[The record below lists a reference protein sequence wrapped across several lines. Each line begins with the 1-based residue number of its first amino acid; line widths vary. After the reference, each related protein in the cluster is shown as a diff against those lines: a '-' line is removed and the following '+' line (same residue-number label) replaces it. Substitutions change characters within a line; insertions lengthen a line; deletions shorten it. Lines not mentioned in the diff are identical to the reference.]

1 MKIAAVIPARYASTR
16 LPGKPLLDILGK
28 PMIQRVY
35 ESACRA
41 RGLDEV
47 AVATDDERIFACVEG
62 FGGRCV
68 MTSPACANGTERL
81 HEAAARISADAYVNI
96 QGDEPLLEPAAIDLL
111 CACLR
116 EKDAPACATLARRA
130 GFEEA
135 GNPNLV
141 KVVLDAR
148 GQALY
153 FSRARIPHPRDGE
166 EGTSYLAHIGVYAYR
181 ADTLERFAGAPAS
194 PLEEIE
200 KLEQLRL
207 LQMGIPIRVIE
218 TGAWGPGVDTPE
230 DLEEVRR
237 ILSGKTARAAR
248 LPELE
253 ARKAKIAFVVT
264 DADGVLTDGS
274 LWYTAGGETLKAFTA
289 RDGIGFR
296 MLEKA
301 GIRTAVLS
309 GRDSEPLRRR
319 IGDLGIGP
327 SLLGFGDKKA
337 GLARLMAEAGM
348 AKEQTLYIG
357 DDAPDAEAF
366 GICGLS
372 CTVADAHPLA
382 LERADWV
389 LASRGGKG
397 AIHEIADG
405 LMAARRAA
413 EKQSEEA

>member
-35 ESACRA
+35 ENACRA
-41 RGLDEV
+41 KGLDEV
-47 AVATDDERIFACVEG
+47 AVATDDERIFACVQG
-62 FGGRCV
+62 FGGRCL
-68 MTSPACANGTERL
+68 MTSPSCANGTERL
-81 HEAAARISADAYVNI
+81 HEAAGKLMADAYVNI
-96 QGDEPLLEPAAIDLL
+96 QGDEPLLEPSAIDLL

-116 EKDAPACATLARRA
+116 GEDAPACATLARPCSF
-130 GFEEA
+130 GEA
-135 GNPNLV
+135 ANPNLV

-153 FSRARIPHPRDGE
+153 FSRARIPYPRDGG
-166 EGTSYLAHIGVYAYR
+166 EGIGYLAHIGVYAYR
-181 ADTLERFAGAPAS
+181 ADTLERFAKAPSS
-194 PLEEIE
+194 PLEDIE

-207 LQMGIPIRVIE
+207 LQMGIPIRVIQ
-218 TGAWGPGVDTPE
+218 TRAWGPGVDTKE

-237 ILSGKTARAAR
+237 LLSGKPAGA

-274 LWYTAGGETLKAFTA
+274 LWYTAEGETLKAFTA
-289 RDGIGFR
+289 RDGIGFK

-309 GRDSEPLRRR
+309 GRDSAPLRRR

-327 SLLGFGDKKA
+327 SLLGIGDKAA
-337 GLARLMAEAGM
+337 GLKRLMAEAGM
-348 AKEQTLYIG
+348 TKEQTLYIG

-366 GICGLS
+366 ALCGLA
-372 CTVADAHPLA
+372 CTVADGHPLA
-382 LERADWV
+382 RARADWV
-389 LASRGGKG
+389 LEARGGRG

-405 LMAARRAA
+405 LMEARALA
-413 EKQSEEA
+413 VLHDEQV

>member
-35 ESACRA
+35 ENACRA
-41 RGLDEV
+41 GGLDEI

-62 FGGRCV
+62 FGGRCL
-68 MTSPACANGTERL
+68 MTSPKCANGTERL
-81 HEAAARISADAYVNI
+81 HEAAGQLPADAYVNI
-96 QGDEPLLEPAAIDLL
+96 QGDEPLLEPEAIDLL
-111 CACLR
+111 CACMR
-116 EKDAPACATLARRA
+116 EPGAPACATLARPCS
-130 GFEEA
+130 FDEA
-135 GNPNLV
+135 ASPNLV

-153 FSRARIPHPRDGE
+153 FSRARIPYPRDGGE
-166 EGTSYLAHIGVYAYR
+166 AASYLAHIGVYAYR

-194 PLEEIE
+194 PLEDIE

-207 LQMGIPIRVIE
+207 LQMGIPICVLQTR
-218 TGAWGPGVDTPE
+218 AWGPGVDTQA

-237 ILSGKTARAAR
+237 ILAGQPAAGKA
-248 LPELE
+248 LPALE

-274 LWYTAGGETLKAFTA
+274 LWYTAEGETLKAFTA
-289 RDGIGFR
+289 RDGIGFK

-309 GRDSEPLRRR
+309 GRDSAPLRRR
-319 IGDLGIGP
+319 IQDLGIGP

-337 GLARLMAEAGM
+337 GLARLMADAGM
-348 AKEQTLYIG
+348 TREQTLYIG

-366 GICGLS
+366 ALCGLA
-372 CTVADAHPLA
+372 CTVADGHPLA
-382 LERADWV
+382 KSRADWV
-389 LASRGGKG
+389 LESPGGRG

-405 LMAARRAA
+405 LMAARALA
-413 EKQSEEA
+413 SQQKEQA

>member
-35 ESACRA
+35 ENACRA
-41 RGLDEV
+41 KGLDEV
-47 AVATDDERIFACVEG
+47 AVATDDERIFACVQG
-62 FGGRCV
+62 FGGRCL
-68 MTSPACANGTERL
+68 MTSPSCANGTERL
-81 HEAAARISADAYVNI
+81 HEAAGKLQADAYVNI
-96 QGDEPLLEPAAIDLL
+96 QGDEPLLEPSAIDLL

-116 EKDAPACATLARRA
+116 EEDAPPCATLARPCS
-130 GFEEA
+130 FSEA
-135 GNPNLV
+135 ANPNLV

-153 FSRARIPHPRDGE
+153 FSRARIPYPRDGGE
-166 EGTSYLAHIGVYAYR
+166 DPGYLAHIGVYAYR
-181 ADTLERFAGAPAS
+181 ADTLESFAKAPSS
-194 PLEEIE
+194 PLEDIE

-207 LQMGIPIRVIE
+207 LQMGIPIRVIQ
-218 TGAWGPGVDTPE
+218 TRAWGPGVDTKE

-237 ILSGKTARAAR
+237 LLAGKPAGA

-274 LWYTAGGETLKAFTA
+274 LWYTAEGETLKAFTA
-289 RDGIGFR
+289 RDGIGFK

-309 GRDSEPLRRR
+309 GRDSAPLRRR
-319 IGDLGIGP
+319 ISDLGIGP
-327 SLLGFGDKKA
+327 SLLGVGDKAA
-337 GLARLMAEAGM
+337 GLKRLMAEAGM
-348 AKEQTLYIG
+348 TKEQTLYIG

-366 GICGLS
+366 ALCGLA
-372 CTVADAHPLA
+372 CTVADGHPLA
-382 LERADWV
+382 RAQADWV
-389 LASRGGKG
+389 LEARGGRG

-405 LMAARRAA
+405 LMEARALA
-413 EKQSEEA
+413 EEQKEEV

>member
-35 ESACRA
+35 ENACRA
-41 RGLDEV
+41 KGLDEV
-47 AVATDDERIFACVEG
+47 AVATDDERIFACVQG
-62 FGGRCV
+62 FGGRCL
-68 MTSPACANGTERL
+68 MTSPSCANGTERL
-81 HEAAARISADAYVNI
+81 HEAAGKLQADAYVNI
-96 QGDEPLLEPAAIDLL
+96 QGDEPLLEPSAIDLL

-116 EKDAPACATLARRA
+116 EEDAPPCATLARPCS
-130 GFEEA
+130 FSEA
-135 GNPNLV
+135 ANPNLV

-153 FSRARIPHPRDGE
+153 FSRARIPYPRDGGE
-166 EGTSYLAHIGVYAYR
+166 DAGYLAHIGVYAYR
-181 ADTLERFAGAPAS
+181 ADTLERFAKAPSS
-194 PLEEIE
+194 PLEDIE

-207 LQMGIPIRVIE
+207 LQMGIPIRVIQ
-218 TGAWGPGVDTPE
+218 TRAWGPGVDTKE

-237 ILSGKTARAAR
+237 LLAGKPAGA

-274 LWYTAGGETLKAFTA
+274 LWYTAEGETLKAFTA
-289 RDGIGFR
+289 RDGIGFK

-309 GRDSEPLRRR
+309 GRDSAPLRRR
-319 IGDLGIGP
+319 ISDLGIGP
-327 SLLGFGDKKA
+327 SLLGAGDKAA
-337 GLARLMAEAGM
+337 GLKRLMAEAGM
-348 AKEQTLYIG
+348 TKEQTLYIG

-366 GICGLS
+366 ALCGLA
-372 CTVADAHPLA
+372 CTVADGHPLA
-382 LERADWV
+382 RARADWV
-389 LASRGGKG
+389 LEARGGRG

-405 LMAARRAA
+405 LMEARALA
-413 EKQSEEA
+413 EEQKEEV